1 MQVAES
7 LGPAH
12 TLAAGIAAGG
22 SMATEAWSGTTDDHV
37 RLSLLT
43 LSARLESEWRAAAE
57 RLLGSLPDS
66 EERQRWDTA
75 LARLTDALASLEG
88 YAGGLDT
95 TLGRRDW
102 AARRPRLYQVPSQP
116 MRSGNRGD

>member
-1 MQVAES
+1 
-7 LGPAH
+7 
-12 TLAAGIAAGG
+12 
-22 SMATEAWSGTTDDHV
+22 MAIDVRTMASDDDV

-75 LARLTDALASLEG
+75 LARLTDALTSLEG
-88 YAGGLDT
+88 YARGLDT

-102 AARRPRLYQVPSQP
+102 VARRPRLYQVPSQP
-116 MRSGNRGD
+116 TRSGNRAE

>member
-1 MQVAES
+1 MW
-7 LGPAH
+7 
-12 TLAAGIAAGG
+12 T
-22 SMATEAWSGTTDDHV
+22 GTCSDDV

-43 LSARLESEWRAAAE
+43 LSARLESEWRAVSD
-57 RLLGSLPDS
+57 RRLGSLPDS

-88 YAGGLDT
+88 YARGLDT

-102 AARRPRLYQVPSQP
+102 GARRPRLYQVPSQP
-116 MRSGNRGD
+116 TRSGNRAE

>member
-1 MQVAES
+1 
-7 LGPAH
+7 
-12 TLAAGIAAGG
+12 
-22 SMATEAWSGTTDDHV
+22 MATDVWTRTSGDAV

-43 LSARLESEWRAAAE
+43 LSARLESEWRAASE
-57 RLLGSLPDS
+57 RLVGSLPES

-88 YAGGLDT
+88 YARGLDT

-102 AARRPRLYQVPSQP
+102 AARRPRLYGVPSQP
-116 MRSGNRGD
+116 TPSGSRTD

>member
-1 MQVAES
+1 
-7 LGPAH
+7 
-12 TLAAGIAAGG
+12 
-22 SMATEAWSGTTDDHV
+22 MATEVLTRASDDDV
-37 RLSLLT
+37 RVSLLT

-57 RLLGSLPDS
+57 RLLRSLPDS

-88 YAGGLDT
+88 YARGLDT

-102 AARRPRLYQVPSQP
+102 AVRRPRLYGIPSP
-116 MRSGNRGD
+116 PTGSSDRTE